1 MKKISL
7 ILVYLVNMIID
18 RAGMIL
24 TCIWDTI
31 VPPFTGSCASRF
43 FLLSVTGYGN
53 ITEAMLANIRRWH
66 GSIDDQF
73 SCIDNLVN
81 VIAQFSPSMT
91 PPQYQELVDYKNRL
105 QQLINFCRTTSA
117 SAVDRQERNSILK
130 AAVGLSLLQIK
141 MWAYGM
147 YSAGQMTVDDIH
159 KLGFLLPGEHSG
171 HHARK
176 EPTDI
181 LAEVKVKIVN
191 EDFIRVVIDQ
201 SSGEN
206 AGPVLHGWPAGIKHA
221 LIVIVAVDGKTEI
234 YRRMTTHLHN
244 DIQMPEGSHG
254 KQFIIKAAFL
264 RHVDDEPKF
273 GNEPTF
279 SMPLT
284 TEDLAA
290 DLDKEHHEEFEAQI
304 QEIERHRLEIE
315 RLQKLINNK
324 E

>member
-1 MKKISL
+1 MKN
-7 ILVYLVNMIID
+7 ILSIAGNLVKMIID

-24 TCIWDTI
+24 ICTWDTI
-31 VPPFTGSCASRF
+31 VPSFTGSYVSRYI
-43 FLLSVTGYGN
+43 LLSVAGYGD
-53 ITEAMLANIRRWH
+53 ITEAILANVRRWH

-81 VIAQFSPSMT
+81 ILAQSATGLF
-91 PPQYQELVDYKNRL
+91 PPQYQELVDYRDKL
-105 QQLINFCRTTSA
+105 LHLITFCRSTSA
-117 SAVDRQERNSILK
+117 SAVDRQQRNSILK
-130 AAVGLSLLQIK
+130 EAVGLSVTQIK

-159 KLGFLLPGEHSG
+159 KLGFLLPGERSG

-176 EPTDI
+176 EPTDVI
-181 LAEVKVKIVN
+181 AEVKVKVIN

-206 AGPVLHGWPAGIKHA
+206 AGPVLHGWPTGVHHA
-221 LIVIVAVDGKTEI
+221 LIVIVAADGKTEV
-234 YRRMTTHLHN
+234 YRQMTTNLHN

-264 RHVDDEPKF
+264 RHVNDDPKF

-290 DLDKEHHEEFEAQI
+290 TLDKQHHEEFEAQVK
-304 QEIERHRLEIE
+304 EIERHRLEIE
-315 RLQKLINNK
+315 RLQKEINNQ
-324 E
+324 